1 MIRAVL
7 SPLLVWLAIV
17 LLLGTELGLSYLHIG
32 HAFGGSLLALAGITV
47 LLVGFGFMHV
57 RKSGRLAGFFAL
69 AAMFWLLTLL
79 GLGSMDPMTRTEHPV
94 RVTIYP

>member
-1 MIRAVL
+1 MIRAIL
-7 SPLLVWLAIV
+7 SPLLVWLAVV
-17 LLLGTELGLSYLHIG
+17 LLLGAELGLSHLRIG

-69 AAMFWLLTLL
+69 GAVFWLLTLL
-79 GLGSMDPMTRTEHPV
+79 GLGSIDPMTRTQYPV
-94 RVTIYP
+94 QTTTYP